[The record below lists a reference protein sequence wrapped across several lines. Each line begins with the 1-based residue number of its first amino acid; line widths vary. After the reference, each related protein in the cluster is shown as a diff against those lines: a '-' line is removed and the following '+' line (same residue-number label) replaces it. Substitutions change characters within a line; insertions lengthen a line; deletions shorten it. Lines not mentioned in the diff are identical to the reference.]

1 MATTTKAA
9 APAKKNSGFK
19 GVKDAWIILVI
30 CCIIAYCFYFFVLG
44 DPSHF
49 QGGDRNGHP
58 ADLMGTVYKGGFV
71 VGLIITLLLS
81 VIVLGVE
88 RFFAIKSASGKI
100 NLAKFTAQVKEAIK
114 AQDFTKAKD
123 LCNKMQGSVA
133 NVVLASINMYETVEK
148 DDTLKKSQKISKIQ
162 QAHEEATQLEMPTLT
177 MNLPMVATIVSLGT
191 LTALFGT
198 VLGMIGSFQA
208 LSAGGGADS
217 MALSAG
223 ISEALVNTASGK
235 INLAKFTAQVK
246 EAIKAQDF
254 SKAKDLCNKMQGS
267 VANVVLA
274 SINMYQTV
282 EGDDT
287 LKKSQKISKI
297 QQAHEEATQLEMPT
311 LTMNLPMIATIVS
324 LGTLTALF
332 GTVLGMIGSFQALSA
347 GGGADSMALSAG
359 ISEALVNTASGIL
372 TSWVATVVYNFFS
385 NKIDKLTFALDEV
398 GYTIAATY
406 DSNHHEA

>member
-9 APAKKNSGFK
+9 APAKKSKGFGGIK
-19 GVKDAWIILVI
+19 AAWIILVI
-30 CCIIAYCFYFFVLG
+30 CCILAYCFYFFVLG
-44 DPSHF
+44 NPDNF
-49 QGGDRNGHP
+49 VGGDRAGHP
-58 ADLMGTVYKGGFV
+58 ANLMGTVYKGGVV
-71 VGLIITLLLS
+71 VGVILTLLLT

-100 NLAKFTAQVKEAIK
+100 NLSKFTAQVKALIKDQKFTEAK
-114 AQDFTKAKD
+114 A
-123 LCNKMQGSVA
+123 LCDKMQGSVA

-148 DDTLKKSQKISKIQ
+148 DETLKKSQKIAKIQ

-177 MNLPMVATIVSLGT
+177 MNLPMV
-191 LTALFGT
+191 
-198 VLGMIGSFQA
+198 
-208 LSAGGGADS
+208 
-217 MALSAG
+217 
-223 ISEALVNTASGK
+223 
-235 INLAKFTAQVK
+235 
-246 EAIKAQDF
+246 
-254 SKAKDLCNKMQGS
+254 
-267 VANVVLA
+267 
-274 SINMYQTV
+274 
-282 EGDDT
+282 
-287 LKKSQKISKI
+287 
-297 QQAHEEATQLEMPT
+297 
-311 LTMNLPMIATIVS
+311 ATIVS

>member
-9 APAKKNSGFK
+9 APAKKSSGFK

-49 QGGDRNGHP
+49 QGGDRQGHP

-100 NLAKFTAQVKEAIK
+100 NLAKFTAQVKDAIK
-114 AQDFTKAKD
+114 AQDFSKAKD

-223 ISEALVNTASGK
+223 ISEALVNTASG
-235 INLAKFTAQVK
+235 
-246 EAIKAQDF
+246 
-254 SKAKDLCNKMQGS
+254 
-267 VANVVLA
+267 
-274 SINMYQTV
+274 
-282 EGDDT
+282 
-287 LKKSQKISKI
+287 
-297 QQAHEEATQLEMPT
+297 
-311 LTMNLPMIATIVS
+311 
-324 LGTLTALF
+324 
-332 GTVLGMIGSFQALSA
+332 
-347 GGGADSMALSAG
+347 
-359 ISEALVNTASGIL
+359 IL

-406 DSNHHEA
+406 DYNHHEA

>member
-9 APAKKNSGFK
+9 APAKKSSGFK

-30 CCIIAYCFYFFVLG
+30 CCALAYAFYFWVLG

-49 QGGDRNGHP
+49 QGGDKNGHP

-71 VGLIITLLLS
+71 VGLILTLLLT

-100 NLAKFTAQVKEAIK
+100 NLAKFTTQVKDAIK
-114 AQDFTKAKD
+114 AQDFGKAKD

-148 DDTLKKSQKISKIQ
+148 DETLKKSQKI
-162 QAHEEATQLEMPTLT
+162 A
-177 MNLPMVATIVSLGT
+177 
-191 LTALFGT
+191 
-198 VLGMIGSFQA
+198 
-208 LSAGGGADS
+208 
-217 MALSAG
+217 
-223 ISEALVNTASGK
+223 
-235 INLAKFTAQVK
+235 
-246 EAIKAQDF
+246 
-254 SKAKDLCNKMQGS
+254 
-267 VANVVLA
+267 
-274 SINMYQTV
+274 
-282 EGDDT
+282 
-287 LKKSQKISKI
+287 KI

-359 ISEALVNTASGIL
+359 ISEALVNTASGIA
-372 TSWVATVVYNFFS
+372 TSWVATVVYNYFS

>member
-9 APAKKNSGFK
+9 APAKKSSGFK

-49 QGGDRNGHP
+49 QGGDRQGHP

-100 NLAKFTAQVKEAIK
+100 NLAKFTAQVKDAIK
-114 AQDFTKAKD
+114 AQDFSKAKD

-223 ISEALVNTASGK
+223 ISEALVNTASG
-235 INLAKFTAQVK
+235 
-246 EAIKAQDF
+246 
-254 SKAKDLCNKMQGS
+254 
-267 VANVVLA
+267 
-274 SINMYQTV
+274 
-282 EGDDT
+282 
-287 LKKSQKISKI
+287 
-297 QQAHEEATQLEMPT
+297 
-311 LTMNLPMIATIVS
+311 
-324 LGTLTALF
+324 
-332 GTVLGMIGSFQALSA
+332 
-347 GGGADSMALSAG
+347 
-359 ISEALVNTASGIL
+359 IL
-372 TSWVATVVYNFFS
+372 TSWVATVVYNYFS